1 LKAYVLGTAGRA
13 GVRDEVDR
21 WLPTLRSRFDVVVV
35 DLGQDVDLEKQP
47 LADVAFVFGGDG
59 TILRAARQMRYRQV
73 PVIGI
78 NVGRLGFLADLT
90 SADVEHGLDAICRGD
105 YRISKHLMYEASF
118 RCGSEPATGTQ
129 TLVTPQTH
137 LGMNEVTVHSPPPF
151 GALDLILEVDHC
163 PVAQFTGDGLI
174 VSTPIGSTAYNLS
187 AGGPIL
193 AQELDAF
200 AVTPISPHTLTY
212 RAIVESAENE
222 FRISLGPRST
232 SALVIL
238 DGHETWTLGTYDC
251 LTIRRAPVRFL
262 RVKLP
267 TRSYYRTLR
276 DKLRWATPPEY
287 RE

>member
-1 LKAYVLGTAGRA
+1 MKAYVLGTAGRP

-35 DLGQDVDLEKQP
+35 DLEQDVDLEKQP

-118 RCGSEPATGTQ
+118 RRGSESAGEM
-129 TLVTPQTH
+129 LTH
-137 LGMNEVTVHSPPPF
+137 LGLNEVTVHSPPPF
-151 GALDLILEVDHC
+151 ASLDLILEVDHQA
-163 PVAQFTGDGLI
+163 VAQFTGDGLI

-212 RAIVESAENE
+212 RAIVESADNE

-232 SALVIL
+232 SGLVIL
-238 DGHETWTLGTYDC
+238 DGHETWTLGSYDC
-251 LTIRRAPVRFL
+251 LTVRRAPVKFL

-267 TRSYYRTLR
+267 SRSYYRTLR

>member
-1 LKAYVLGTAGRA
+1 MHEAHLKAYVLGNGGRQ
-13 GVRDEVDR
+13 GVREEVDR
-21 WLPTLRSRFDVVVV
+21 WLPTLKARFDVVVV
-35 DLGQDVDLEKQP
+35 DLDTKTDLEKAP
-47 LADVAFVFGGDG
+47 TADVAFVFGGDG
-59 TILRAARQMRYRQV
+59 TIIGAARQMRYRQV

-78 NVGRLGFLADLT
+78 NAGRLGFLADLT
-90 SADVEHGLDAICRGD
+90 SAEFEMGLDAICRGN
-105 YRISKHLMYEASF
+105 YKVSKHLMYEASLH
-118 RCGSEPATGTQ
+118 RGSEPAQMPTY
-129 TLVTPQTH
+129 
-137 LGMNEVTVHSPPPF
+137 LGLNEITVHSQPPF
-151 GALDLILEVDHC
+151 CPIDLILEIEHQA
-163 PVAQFTGDGLI
+163 VAQFTGDGLI

-200 AVTPISPHTLTY
+200 AVTTISPHTLTS
-212 RAIVESAENE
+212 RPLVESADNE

-238 DGHETWTLGTYDC
+238 DGHCQWPLGTYDF
-251 LTIRRAPVRFL
+251 LVVRRAPVRFL

-267 TRSYYRTLR
+267 QRSYYRTLR